1 MIAPAANPP
10 PERFFLSQDGD
21 CHWFIVPVAKRDEWY
36 EWKEIDGDD
45 ERSWVP
51 PDFAVPVGGSPSMIS
66 FADPRG
72 DN

>member
-45 ERSWVP
+45 ERS
-51 PDFAVPVGGSPSMIS
+51 
-66 FADPRG
+66 
-72 DN
+72 